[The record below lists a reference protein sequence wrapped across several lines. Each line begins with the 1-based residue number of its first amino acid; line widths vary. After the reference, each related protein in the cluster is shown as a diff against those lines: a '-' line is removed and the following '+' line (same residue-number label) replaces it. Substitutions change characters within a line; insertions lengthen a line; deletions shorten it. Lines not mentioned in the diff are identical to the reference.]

1 MAQLGYRV
9 PPTTPPDAWGPPGVF
24 ARRLH
29 GTTPVQTGP
38 DPLASPDTEEEYVSY
53 FQGRIQASQNR
64 QLLPLQ
70 EDLADWLNKILDIDC
85 LTATNLLDMLDNGVI
100 LIHLARLIQQKAQE
114 CVLSGQAK
122 GPVPGLP
129 VRCFEKAARR
139 SFYSRDNMENFIT
152 FCRKLG
158 VHQHLLFESDD
169 LVLQA
174 NPRHVILCLLEVS
187 RIASRYNV
195 EPPGLVQL
203 EREIAAEE
211 EGDSGLS
218 QSSWHSPSPDPEPLR
233 HSTSVNI
240 ISTDNTW
247 VEGDDIRRAV
257 SEDGHGTPSETT
269 SDEWSRGSPEDPEDE
284 VEVDP
289 RLNELDRKVKQ
300 ATRVAQKLCHCPS
313 DRCGKLKIKK
323 IGEGKYCVAGR
334 NVFIRLLKGRH
345 MMVRVGGGWDT
356 LEHFLARHDPCQSQH
371 RQSSVTRS
379 PQSSVSRTS
388 SPLSRTSS
396 PLSRTSSPSPSP
408 VSRIPASKRFLAT
421 YQHSTPDTLVAR

>member
-9 PPTTPPDAWGPPGVF
+9 PPTPTSPPDAWGPPGVF

-38 DPLASPDTEEEYVSY
+38 DPLASPDNEEDYVSY
-53 FQGRIQASQNR
+53 YQGRIAATQIR

-70 EDLADWLNKILDIDC
+70 EDLADWLNKILNIDC

-114 CVLSGQAK
+114 CVLSGVAK

-211 EGDSGLS
+211 EGEGDSGLS

-240 ISTDNTW
+240 MNSDNAW
-247 VEGDDIRRAV
+247 ESDVIHRAA
-257 SEDGHGTPSETT
+257 SEDGTHSETT

-313 DRCGKLKIKK
+313 DRCQKLKIKK

-371 RQSSVTRS
+371 RHPPSSPRTPS
-379 PQSSVSRTS
+379 SSSVSRTS
-388 SPLSRTSS
+388 SPLSRN
-396 PLSRTSSPSPSP
+396 SSPSPSP
-408 VSRIPASKRFLAT
+408 VSHIPRATSKRFLAP
-421 YQHSTPDTLVAR
+421 YQHSSPDTLVAR